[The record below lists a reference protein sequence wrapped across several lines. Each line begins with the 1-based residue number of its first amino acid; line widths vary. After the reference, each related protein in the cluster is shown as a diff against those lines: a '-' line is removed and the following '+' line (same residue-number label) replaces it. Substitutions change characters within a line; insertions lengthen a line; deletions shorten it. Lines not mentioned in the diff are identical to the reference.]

1 MGYGSSGEESNEG
14 NSAAPMDSEVTTV
27 AAPHSNDASGSSQ
40 APAATMEAPMAMDN
54 DENSCS
60 DLSNCPLSCE
70 DV

>member
-1 MGYGSSGEESNEG
+1 MDYIMGYGSSGEESNEG

-54 DENSCS
+54 DEN
-60 DLSNCPLSCE
+60 
-70 DV
+70 